1 MLNKTYKINTIFFSI
16 QGEGKRVGTPQVFVR
31 FSGCNMKC
39 PFCDTNHESYTEL
52 TAERIVA
59 VAKTLGGNCRSV
71 SFCGGEPTLQLDE
84 ELIQA
89 FDGWYKSIETN
100 GTKPVPAGIDYIVCS
115 PKTSRIEPDN
125 IDELRFVIKAGE
137 PLPTPI
143 KTAKRMCLSP
153 CFDGDKLVR
162 ENLDHCI
169 ELVKQNPGWILS
181 LQWHKFIGIE

>member
-1 MLNKTYKINTIFFSI
+1 MQKIYRINKIFFSI

-39 PFCDTNHESYTEL
+39 PFCDTDHEPFDEM
-52 TAERIVA
+52 TAEQIVQTCLSIA
-59 VAKTLGGNCRSV
+59 GNCRSV

-84 ELIQA
+84 ELIKA

-100 GTKPVPAGIDYIVCS
+100 GTHKVPQGIDYIVCS

-125 IDELRFVIKAGE
+125 IDELRFVIKAGD
-137 PLPTPI
+137 PLPTPC

-153 CFDGDKLVR
+153 CFDGDRLVK
-162 ENLDHCI
+162 ENLYHCI
-169 ELVKQNPGWILS
+169 RLVQENPSWLLS